1 MAGNYI
7 VGVFFI
13 LTSSYVRLDR
23 IISPLLTVGRNT
35 DQIRGAAVTGPF
47 LRAACA
53 QCAPDLRTLC
63 S

>member
-7 VGVFFI
+7 VGRSFI

-35 DQIRGAAVTGPF
+35 DQIRGAAVTGSF

-53 QCAPDLRTLC
+53 QCAPDLRALC